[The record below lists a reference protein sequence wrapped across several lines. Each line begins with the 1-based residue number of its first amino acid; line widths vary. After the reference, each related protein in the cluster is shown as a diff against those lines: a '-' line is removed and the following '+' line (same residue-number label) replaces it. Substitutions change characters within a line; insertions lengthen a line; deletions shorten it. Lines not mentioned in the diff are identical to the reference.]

1 MHSEPHP
8 ETSVLTP
15 TRDDLFT
22 ASNVISLL
30 RLILTAPVAYLIYIE
45 EPWWAFA
52 LCWFAAFTDWLDGYV
67 ARATNTVSEW
77 GKVIDPVADKV
88 LVGTIVVMLLVRG
101 LLPVWF
107 VGLVV
112 GRDVLILIG
121 GVVAQRYSTVVLP
134 SMWSGK
140 LAVSAIAWTGVTAL
154 VEWTMARDVGMAVSC
169 VLIAVSLWQY
179 ARRLHGLIR
188 QTQENPYQRQ

>member
-1 MHSEPHP
+1 MHSEPRI
-8 ETSVLTP
+8 LAP
-15 TRDDLFT
+15 TRDDLLT
-22 ASNVISLL
+22 ASNLISLF
-30 RLILTAPVAYLIYIE
+30 RLLLTAPVAYLIYTDHT
-45 EPWWAFA
+45 WWAFG
-52 LCWFAAFTDWLDGYV
+52 LCWFAALTDWLDGYV

-101 LLPVWF
+101 LLPLWF
-107 VGLVV
+107 VAVV
-112 GRDVLILIG
+112 IGRDVLIVLG
-121 GVVAQRYSTVVLP
+121 GVVARRYSTVVLP

-154 VEWTMARDVGMAVSC
+154 VQWTTARDVGVAVSC
-169 VLIAVSLWQY
+169 LLIAVSLWQY

-188 QTQENPYQRQ
+188 QTQENLYQRQ

>member
-1 MHSEPHP
+1 MHSEPRI
-8 ETSVLTP
+8 LAP

-22 ASNVISLL
+22 ASNLISLF
-30 RLILTAPVAYLIYIE
+30 RLLLTAPVAYLIYTDHT
-45 EPWWAFA
+45 WWAFG
-52 LCWFAAFTDWLDGYV
+52 LCWFAALTDWLDGYV

-101 LLPVWF
+101 LLPFWF
-107 VGLVV
+107 VAVVV
-112 GRDVLILIG
+112 GRDVLILLG
-121 GVVAQRYSTVVLP
+121 GVVARRYSTVVLP

-154 VEWTMARDVGMAVSC
+154 VQWTTARDVGVAVSC
-169 VLIAVSLWQY
+169 LLIAVSLWQY

-188 QTQENPYQRQ
+188 QTQENLYQRQ